1 MSLKRILVI
10 MISLAMVAP
19 SVKSQDIES
28 LLEKY
33 TQENGQAYMQPLA
46 DVFGASFNSGLF
58 HK

>member
-1 MSLKRILVI
+1 